1 MRSFVKMDR
10 GYILNTFH
18 PAVMLAYFLSVI
30 VLGVCIPIPEF
41 IVMNLFFAI
50 LSDILLNG
58 RRALRMIFGLFVL
71 CAVMSLLS
79 PFFNP
84 LGNSVLF
91 TYLGGRPYTIEAIA
105 YGASVACMFSS
116 MIIWFQVMSNVID
129 TDRSTW
135 VFSSIFPKLGLVVSS
150 AMGLLSRFIK
160 RLASLREISSGDPSA
175 SIMVKAKNAAD
186 NMQNLLQWSFYEG
199 IDRADTMR
207 ARGFGT
213 GKRTSYRHYAFT
225 FRSVALSVGIVVL
238 VGAVVSSMILAK
250 ASMSYFPS
258 LSHSPYD
265 ANIVIAIISYG
276 VLLAFPAASMVGG
289 WLRWRSCISKI

>member
-1 MRSFVKMDR
+1 MRSSVKMDR

-30 VLGVCIPIPEF
+30 VVGVCIPIPEF
-41 IVMNLFFAI
+41 ILMNLFFAI

-58 RRALRMIFGLFVL
+58 SRALRMILGLFVL

-79 PFFNP
+79 PLFNP

-91 TYLGGRPYTIEAIA
+91 TYLGGRPYTLEAIA
-105 YGASVACMFSS
+105 YGASVAVMFSS
-116 MIIWFQVMSNVID
+116 MIIWFQVMSNVLD
-129 TDRSTW
+129 ADRTIRI
-135 VFSSIFPKLGLVVSS
+135 FSSAFPKLGLIVAS
-150 AMGLLSRFIK
+150 AMGLFSRFIK
-160 RLASLREISSGDPSA
+160 RLASLREVSLGDPSA
-175 SIMVKAKNAAD
+175 SIMVKAKMAAG
-186 NMQNLLQWSFYEG
+186 NMQNLVQWSFYEG

-238 VGAVVSSMILAK
+238 VGAVVSSMILAE

-258 LSHSPYD
+258 LSHSPHG
-265 ANIVIAIISYG
+265 IHIALALVSYG
-276 VLLAFPAASMVGG
+276 MLLAFPAASMVGG